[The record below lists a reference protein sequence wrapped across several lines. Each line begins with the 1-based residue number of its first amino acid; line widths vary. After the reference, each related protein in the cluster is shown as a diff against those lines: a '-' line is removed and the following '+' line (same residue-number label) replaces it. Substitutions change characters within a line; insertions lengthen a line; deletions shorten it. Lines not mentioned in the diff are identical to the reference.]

1 MNRVVLI
8 NKTKSPT
15 REELT
20 TSERR
25 TGELL
30 FAQFP
35 ELRYAGYVIA
45 INRGCKAANW
55 IIPEN
60 KVDAFHVFAR
70 AIECE
75 DYEVAVYADANSP
88 IGNGQCEVRVI

>member
-1 MNRVVLI
+1 MNRVLLI
-8 NKTKSPT
+8 NKTKGPT

-30 FAQFP
+30 FVQFP
-35 ELRYAGYVIA
+35 ELTYAGYVIA
-45 INRGCKAANW
+45 VNSGKKAANW

-60 KVDAFHVFAR
+60 KVTDFHTFAR
-70 AIECE
+70 SVEC
-75 DYEVAVYADANSP
+75 DGYEVAVFANGSSP
-88 IGNGQCEVRVI
+88 VGNGQCEVRVI